1 MKIKTLLD
9 QYEFS
14 LKTYNVLMPI
24 TIAFWVIAS
33 IVAFVKYP
41 DAWLGLIFLALGGVT
56 ALMFVLIRKYLK
68 KKIKELRE
76 EEEEKNRSGNVNADE
91 GL

>member
-9 QYEFS
+9 QYKLS
-14 LKTYNVLMPI
+14 LKTYNVSMPI

-41 DAWLGLIFLALGGVT
+41 DVWLSLIFLALGGIT
-56 ALMFVLIRKYLK
+56 ALMFVLIRNYLK
-68 KKIKELRE
+68 KKIRELQE
-76 EEEEKNRSGNVNADE
+76 EEEQKQSGNAD
-91 GL
+91 